1 MEEETVLLYGMYFM
15 KLNSY
20 EWTEEKR
27 LFPLIG
33 SGAFPPFS
41 NSPPPDESKVGETDF
56 FFSPHFF
63 HSLLPAGKK
72 LSLPSFAIL
81 NFRLQSREKGKTGR
95 KAEGKVFPSPPF
107 SILAILR
114 SQERKTEK
122 SKNNFPPFRLV
133 SFTCICF
140 FVGRLGPP
148 PGHRDRR
155 RLALLPGHDGAEHG
169 GGGQEGE
176 GEGHHGGGK
185 VSGKCPL

>member
-1 MEEETVLLYGMYFM
+1 MKKQWKRKTVLLYGMHFM
-15 KLNSY
+15 KLHSY

-81 NFRLQSREKGKTGR
+81 NFPLQSREKGKTGR
-95 KAEGKVFPSPPF
+95 KGKRKVFPSPPF

-122 SKNNFPPFRLV
+122 IEKQFSAF
-133 SFTCICF
+133 SFGVFYVHLF
-140 FVGRLGPP
+140 FLSADWVLRQDTAIDGDSLSYLDMMERSTAEEA
-148 PGHRDRR
+148 RR
-155 RLALLPGHDGAEHG
+155 ERERVIME
-169 GGGQEGE
+169 EG
-176 GEGHHGGGK
+176 K
-185 VSGKCPL
+185 

>member
-95 KAEGKVFPSPPF
+95 KGEGKVLPSPPF

-140 FVGRLGPP
+140 LFADWVLRQDTAIDGDSLSYLDMMERSTAEEA
-148 PGHRDRR
+148 RR
-155 RLALLPGHDGAEHG
+155 ERERVIME
-169 GGGQEGE
+169 EG
-176 GEGHHGGGK
+176 K
-185 VSGKCPL
+185 